1 MSIIEAEAVSRSFGD
16 VQALLDFDLTVDDGE
31 IVGIIGPS
39 GGGKTTAL
47 RLLAGLDHPTSG
59 SVRVFDRDPRLL
71 SAQQRA
77 RLGLLSQDP
86 AIVEEFTIGEQV
98 RFAARLRGQRGDV
111 GAMIEL
117 VGLADSVDTVL
128 SRASGGMRR
137 RAGLA
142 ATLVSDPDLVFC
154 DEPTAGLDPIIR
166 LGLWRWFRKRRQQG
180 RAMIVT
186 TQHIDE
192 ASRCDRVIV
201 LRDGRVVFDDVPSA
215 MARAAG
221 LDERVVL
228 EVERSNRD
236 RARRVLEGHSWLVV
250 PEADGLLAVSTTDG
264 AATAAQVV
272 RHLEEAGIAVDAVD
286 TETPGLDDVFR
297 QLIEG
302 PQ

>member
-1 MSIIEAEAVSRSFGD
+1 M
-16 VQALLDFDLTVDDGE
+16 FD
-31 IVGIIGPS
+31 S
-39 GGGKTTAL
+39 
-47 RLLAGLDHPTSG
+47 
-59 SVRVFDRDPRLL
+59 DPRLL
-71 SAQQRA
+71 GARQRT

-86 AIVEEFTIGEQV
+86 ALVEEFTVGEQV
-98 RFAARLRGQRGDV
+98 RFASRLRGGRGDV
-111 GAMIEL
+111 DAMIEL
-117 VGLADSVDTVL
+117 VGLADSVGTVL

-201 LRDGRVVFDDVPSA
+201 LRNGQVVFDDEPSA

-228 EVERSNRD
+228 EVERSDRD
-236 RARRVLEGHSWLVV
+236 RARSALEAVPYPVVLE
-250 PEADGLLAVSTTDG
+250 PDGLLAVSTADG

-272 RHLEEAGIAVDAVD
+272 RRLEEAGIAVDAID

-297 QLIEG
+297 KLIEG